1 MCGMYIFRKNE
12 RLSNYRLKSLL
23 FDKGDSFFHYPF
35 RVIFLFAN
43 RDEAGALL
51 PLKQHLTMSETF
63 QFPAKC
69 LVAVSGK
76 RVKKANKRNRIKRLT
91 KEAYRKNKIPLY
103 SLLEEKE
110 MVCLLG
116 LIYTAKHPIPYE
128 EVEKSLTAIMG
139 ALQEKIREQS
149 AGVHLS
155 RSKS

>member
-1 MCGMYIFRKNE
+1 MCGMYTFRKNE

-23 FDKGDSFFHYPF
+23 FDKGDSFYHYPF
-35 RVIFLFAN
+35 RVIFLLVRREDA
-43 RDEAGALL
+43 DTLL
-51 PLKQHLTMSETF
+51 PLKQYPAMSETF

-103 SLLEEKE
+103 SLLEEKG

-116 LIYTAKHPIPYE
+116 LIYTAKHPISYE
-128 EVEKSLTAIMG
+128 EVEKSLASIM
-139 ALQEKIREQS
+139 ATFQEKISEQS
-149 AGVHLS
+149 GSVHLP
-155 RSKS
+155 RSKD